1 MQPTAIHLRGIRTHN
16 LRDLSL
22 DIPLGQWISV
32 CGVSGSG
39 KTSLA
44 LDTLFAEGQRRFIE
58 SFSPYTRQYLQRYEK
73 PPYDRIENLPAAL
86 AVARFGAVQTS
97 RSTVGTT
104 TETYDYLRLLFAKAS
119 IVRCYGCGQVVRA
132 SDPEAIEKAT
142 APLPPDTPFLL
153 ASQFSWSDRLDLS
166 TQLAELQKQGWSRL
180 AMAGKVVRL
189 GTDDLLTHLDQIPTK
204 GEGWVLIDRGTS
216 GKWNRRLG
224 ESAEAAFRVGNK
236 KATLLTATG
245 QEAHQSDA
253 DNLVWLDQT
262 PYHATFFGIQSTC
275 HPCRIDYPE
284 PTANLFSFNHASG
297 ACPACEGFGATI
309 SIDPDAVIPD
319 PSKSIR
325 QGAIAPWNTPSY
337 RHELD
342 ELLAL
347 ADDYQIPV
355 DIPYSKLTK
364 KQLRWIEEGVP
375 ERSFGGLKGF
385 FAWLERKKYKM
396 HVRVFL
402 SRWRRYQTCTSC
414 AGQRLTERSLAYRLG
429 NLSIAEVAGLSVDQ
443 LLEWLAEK
451 PWGMD
456 QQAAAEGIVQ
466 DLQERLGFLQ
476 QVGLGYLTI
485 DRTLKT
491 LSGGEAQRVA
501 LTAALGASLTSM
513 LYVLD
518 EPTVGLHPAE
528 TEKLAD
534 AIAALRQR
542 GNTVVVIEHELEMLR
557 RADWI
562 LEVGPGAGVDGGNI
576 VFQGTWDQLLHSDT
590 RTSRALRL
598 SPTGGQQGNPI
609 QRRKPSGQILLQG
622 ACGRNLQIPTV
633 RFPLG
638 CLCVVAGVSGSGK
651 SSLIQ
656 ETLQPALEQQLS
668 NRDDRLH
675 ATPSLPWDS
684 LSVDGKLDEVLSID
698 QSPISRS
705 PRSNPVTYLKAFDP
719 IRECFARTDDARR
732 LQMKNSH
739 FSFNSELGRCE
750 QCEGAGYLEVD
761 MQFLADLQIR
771 CPDCQGKRFRS
782 EILQVRFRDRS
793 IDQVLNMTADQA
805 IDFFRAEPE
814 VQKRLEPL
822 RKVGLGYLELGQPAT
837 TLSSGEAQRLKLAAY
852 LQPRKEQTLFLFDEP
867 TTGLHFDDVS
877 KLLSCFNQLI
887 ESGHSVLVV
896 EHNMQ
901 VIQAA
906 DWLIEL
912 GPGAAA
918 LGGRLIAEG
927 TPEAIARSRDSI
939 LKNWLV
945 NQPERSSR
953 RKIKNPEHEA
963 RG

>member
-1 MQPTAIHLRGIRTHN
+1 
-16 LRDLSL
+16 
-22 DIPLGQWISV
+22 
-32 CGVSGSG
+32 
-39 KTSLA
+39 
-44 LDTLFAEGQRRFIE
+44 
-58 SFSPYTRQYLQRYEK
+58 
-73 PPYDRIENLPAAL
+73 
-86 AVARFGAVQTS
+86 
-97 RSTVGTT
+97 
-104 TETYDYLRLLFAKAS
+104 
-119 IVRCYGCGQVVRA
+119 
-132 SDPEAIEKAT
+132 
-142 APLPPDTPFLL
+142 
-153 ASQFSWSDRLDLS
+153 
-166 TQLAELQKQGWSRL
+166 
-180 AMAGKVVRL
+180 
-189 GTDDLLTHLDQIPTK
+189 
-204 GEGWVLIDRGTS
+204 VLIDRGTS

-245 QEAHQSDA
+245 QEAPQSDA

-598 SPTGGQQGNPI
+598 SPKGGQGNPI

-675 ATPSLPWDS
+675 ASPSLPLDS

-896 EHNMQ
+896 EHN
-901 VIQAA
+901 
-906 DWLIEL
+906 
-912 GPGAAA
+912 
-918 LGGRLIAEG
+918 
-927 TPEAIARSRDSI
+927 
-939 LKNWLV
+939 
-945 NQPERSSR
+945 
-953 RKIKNPEHEA
+953 
-963 RG
+963 

>member
-86 AVARFGAVQTS
+86 AVARFGSVQTS

-119 IVRCYGCGQVVRA
+119 IVRCYGCGQMVRA
-132 SDPEAIEKAT
+132 SDPEAIA
-142 APLPPDTPFLL
+142 AAVSSLPPDTPFLL
-153 ASQFSWSDRLDLS
+153 ASPFSWSDRLDLS
-166 TQLAELQKQGWSRL
+166 VKLADLQKQGWSRL
-180 AMAGKVVRL
+180 GLEGKIVRL
-189 GTDDLLTHLDQIPTK
+189 GTDELLTHLDPIPTN
-204 GEGWVLIDRGTS
+204 GDGWVLIDRGTS

-224 ESAEAAFRVGNK
+224 ESAEAAFRVGNQ
-236 KATLLTATG
+236 KATLLAATVQ
-245 QEAHQSDA
+245 QETTNAA
-253 DNLVWLDQT
+253 DNLVWLDQN
-262 PYHATFFGIQSTC
+262 PYLATFFGIQSTC
-275 HPCRIDYPE
+275 HTCRIDYPE

-297 ACPACEGFGATI
+297 ACPDCEGFGATI
-309 SIDPDAVIPD
+309 SIDPDAVVPD

-337 RHELD
+337 RHELE

-347 ADDYQIPV
+347 ADDYGIPV
-355 DIPYSKLTK
+355 DVPYSKLTK

-375 ERSFGGLKGF
+375 ERNFGGLNGF

-396 HVRVFL
+396 HVRIFL
-402 SRWRRYQTCTSC
+402 SRWRRYQTCPTC
-414 AGQRLTERSLAYRLG
+414 AGRRLTERSLAYRVG
-429 NLSIAEVAGLSVDQ
+429 DLSIAEAASQSVDQ
-443 LLEWLAEK
+443 LRVWLAGK
-451 PWGMD
+451 PWGNH
-456 QQAAAEGIVQ
+456 QHAAAEGIVEH
-466 DLQERLGFLQ
+466 LQERLGFLQ

-534 AIAALRQR
+534 AIAALRER
-542 GNTVVVIEHELEMLR
+542 GNTVVVIEHELEMLQ

-562 LEVGPGAGVDGGNI
+562 LEVGPGAGVEGGNL
-576 VFQGTWDQLLHSDT
+576 VFQGTWDQLLLSDT
-590 RTSRALRL
+590 RTARALR
-598 SPTGGQQGNPI
+598 SEPTSRPAYRL
-609 QRRKPSGQILLQG
+609 QRRQPSGHILLQG
-622 ACGRNLQIPTV
+622 VRGRNLQIPSV
-633 RFPLG
+633 SFPLG

-651 SSLIQ
+651 SSLVQ
-656 ETLQPALEQQLS
+656 ETLQPALELQLS
-668 NRDDRLH
+668 DPADRHH
-675 ATPSLPWDS
+675 ASPSLLWE
-684 LSVDGKLDEVLSID
+684 SVRIDGKLDEVLSID

-771 CPDCQGKRFRS
+771 CPDCQGKRFRP

-793 IDQVLNMTADQA
+793 IDQVLTMTADQA
-805 IDFFRAEPE
+805 MDFFRAEPE
-814 VQKRLEPL
+814 VLKRLDPL

-877 KLLSCFNQLI
+877 TLLNCFDQLI

-918 LGGRLIAEG
+918 LGGRLIAQG
-927 TPEAIARSRDSI
+927 TPEAIARSRESI
-939 LKNWLV
+939 LRKWLV
-945 NQPERSSR
+945 DQPERKSSR
-953 RKIKNPEHEA
+953 KLKNPEHEA

>member
-1 MQPTAIHLRGIRTHN
+1 
-16 LRDLSL
+16 
-22 DIPLGQWISV
+22 
-32 CGVSGSG
+32 
-39 KTSLA
+39 
-44 LDTLFAEGQRRFIE
+44 
-58 SFSPYTRQYLQRYEK
+58 
-73 PPYDRIENLPAAL
+73 
-86 AVARFGAVQTS
+86 
-97 RSTVGTT
+97 
-104 TETYDYLRLLFAKAS
+104 
-119 IVRCYGCGQVVRA
+119 
-132 SDPEAIEKAT
+132 
-142 APLPPDTPFLL
+142 
-153 ASQFSWSDRLDLS
+153 
-166 TQLAELQKQGWSRL
+166 
-180 AMAGKVVRL
+180 L
-189 GTDDLLTHLDQIPTK
+189 GTDELLTHLDPIPTN
-204 GEGWVLIDRGTS
+204 GDGWVLIDRGTS

-224 ESAEAAFRVGNK
+224 ESAEAAFRVGNQ
-236 KATLLTATG
+236 KATLLAATVQ
-245 QEAHQSDA
+245 QETTNAA
-253 DNLVWLDQT
+253 DNLVWLDQN
-262 PYHATFFGIQSTC
+262 PYLATFFGIQSTC
-275 HPCRIDYPE
+275 HTCRIDYPE

-297 ACPACEGFGATI
+297 ACPDCEGFGATI
-309 SIDPDAVIPD
+309 SIDPDAVVPD

-337 RHELD
+337 RHELE

-347 ADDYQIPV
+347 ADDYGIPV
-355 DIPYSKLTK
+355 DVPYSKLTK

-375 ERSFGGLKGF
+375 ERNFGGLNGF

-396 HVRVFL
+396 HVRIFL
-402 SRWRRYQTCTSC
+402 SRWRRYQTCPTC
-414 AGQRLTERSLAYRLG
+414 AGRRLTERSLAYRVG
-429 NLSIAEVAGLSVDQ
+429 DLSIAEAASQSVDQ
-443 LLEWLAEK
+443 LRVWLAGK
-451 PWGMD
+451 PWGNH
-456 QQAAAEGIVQ
+456 QHAAAEGIVEH
-466 DLQERLGFLQ
+466 LQERLGFLQ

-534 AIAALRQR
+534 AIAALRER
-542 GNTVVVIEHELEMLR
+542 GNTVVVIEHELEMLQ

-562 LEVGPGAGVDGGNI
+562 LEVGPGAGVEGGNL
-576 VFQGTWDQLLHSDT
+576 VFQGTWDQLLLSDT
-590 RTSRALRL
+590 RTARALR
-598 SPTGGQQGNPI
+598 SEPTSRPAYRL
-609 QRRKPSGQILLQG
+609 QRRQPSGHILLQG
-622 ACGRNLQIPTV
+622 VRGRNLQIPSV
-633 RFPLG
+633 SFPLG

-651 SSLIQ
+651 SSLVQ
-656 ETLQPALEQQLS
+656 ETLQPALELQLS
-668 NRDDRLH
+668 DPADRHH
-675 ATPSLPWDS
+675 ASPSLLWE
-684 LSVDGKLDEVLSID
+684 SVRIDGKLDEVLSID

-771 CPDCQGKRFRS
+771 CPDCQGKRFRP

-793 IDQVLNMTADQA
+793 IDQVLTMTADQA
-805 IDFFRAEPE
+805 MDFFRAEPE
-814 VQKRLEPL
+814 VLKRLDPL

-877 KLLSCFNQLI
+877 TLLNCFDQLI

-918 LGGRLIAEG
+918 LGGRLIAQG
-927 TPEAIARSRDSI
+927 TPEAIARSRESI
-939 LKNWLV
+939 LRKWLV
-945 NQPERSSR
+945 DQPERKSSR
-953 RKIKNPEHEA
+953 KLKNPEHEA

>member
-86 AVARFGAVQTS
+86 AVARFGSVQTS

-119 IVRCYGCGQVVRA
+119 IVRCTGCGQVVRA
-132 SDPEAIEKAT
+132 SDPEAIAS
-142 APLPPDTPFLL
+142 AASSLPLDTPFLL
-153 ASQFSWSDRLDLS
+153 ASPFSWSDRLDLS
-166 TQLAELQKQGWSRL
+166 TKLADLQKQGWSRL
-180 AMAGKVVRL
+180 GLAGKILRL
-189 GTDDLLTHLDQIPTK
+189 GTDDLQTHLDRIPSD

-224 ESAEAAFRVGNK
+224 ESAEAAFRVGNR
-236 KATLLTATG
+236 KATLLAAAD
-245 QEAHQSDA
+245 QETTKSAA

-262 PYHATFFGIQSTC
+262 PYLATFFGIQSIC
-275 HPCRIDYPE
+275 HTCRIDYPE

-297 ACPACEGFGATI
+297 ACPDCEGFGATI
-309 SIDPDAVIPD
+309 SIDPDAVVPD

-347 ADDYQIPV
+347 ADDYEIPV

-364 KQLRWIEEGVP
+364 KQRRWIEDGVP

-396 HVRVFL
+396 HVRIFL
-402 SRWRRYQTCTSC
+402 SRWRRYQTCAKC
-414 AGQRLTERSLAYRLG
+414 DGKRLTERSLAYRVG
-429 NLSIAEVAGLSVDQ
+429 DLSIAEVARLSVDQ
-443 LLEWLAEK
+443 LREWLAGK
-451 PWGMD
+451 PWGNHQD
-456 QQAAAEGIVQ
+456 TAAEGIIQ
-466 DLQERLGFLQ
+466 DLQARLSFLQ

-534 AIAALRQR
+534 AIAALRDR
-542 GNTVVVIEHELEMLR
+542 GNTVVVIEHELEMLQS
-557 RADWI
+557 ADWI
-562 LEVGPGAGVDGGNI
+562 LEVGPGAGVEGGNL
-576 VFQGTWDQLLHSDT
+576 VFQGTWDQLLLSNT
-590 RTSRALRL
+590 RTAKALKSKPTSRQSNRIK
-598 SPTGGQQGNPI
+598 PRQ
-609 QRRKPSGQILLQG
+609 PSGQILLLG
-622 ACGRNLQIPTV
+622 ARGRNLQIPSV
-633 RFPLG
+633 SFPLG

-656 ETLQPALEQQLS
+656 ETLQPALERQLS
-668 NRDDRLH
+668 DPGDRLH
-675 ATPSLPWDS
+675 ASPTLPLDS
-684 LSVDGKLDEVLSID
+684 LRIDGQLDEVLSID

-771 CPDCQGKRFRS
+771 CPDCQGKRFRP

-793 IDQVLNMTADQA
+793 IDQVLSMTADQA
-805 IDFFRAEPE
+805 TDFFRTEPE

-822 RKVGLGYLELGQPAT
+822 RRVGLGYLQLGQPAT

-852 LQPRKEQTLFLFDEP
+852 LQPRKERTLFLFDEP

-877 KLLSCFNQLI
+877 TLLNCFDQLI

-918 LGGRLIAEG
+918 LGGRLIAQG
-927 TPEAIARSRDSI
+927 TLEAINGSRDSV
-939 LKNWLV
+939 LKKWLV
-945 NQPERSSR
+945 DQPEKKSR
-953 RKIKNPEHEA
+953 RKMKNPEHEA

>member
-86 AVARFGAVQTS
+86 AVARFGSVQTS

-119 IVRCYGCGQVVRA
+119 IVRCYGCGQMVRA
-132 SDPEAIEKAT
+132 SDPEAIT
-142 APLPPDTPFLL
+142 AAVSSLPPDTPFLL
-153 ASQFSWSDRLDLS
+153 ASPFSWSDRLDLS
-166 TQLAELQKQGWSRL
+166 VKLADLQKQGWSRL
-180 AMAGKVVRL
+180 GLEGKIVRL
-189 GTDDLLTHLDQIPTK
+189 GTDELLTHLDPIPTN
-204 GEGWVLIDRGTS
+204 GDGWVLIDRGTS

-224 ESAEAAFRVGNK
+224 ESAEAAFRVGNQ
-236 KATLLTATG
+236 KATLLAATVQ
-245 QEAHQSDA
+245 QETTNAA
-253 DNLVWLDQT
+253 DNLVWLDQN
-262 PYHATFFGIQSTC
+262 PYLATFFGIQSTC
-275 HPCRIDYPE
+275 HTCRIDYPE

-297 ACPACEGFGATI
+297 ACPDCEGFGATI
-309 SIDPDAVIPD
+309 SIDPDAVVPD

-337 RHELD
+337 RHELE

-347 ADDYQIPV
+347 ADDYGIPV
-355 DIPYSKLTK
+355 DVPYSKLTK

-375 ERSFGGLKGF
+375 ERNFGGLNGF

-396 HVRVFL
+396 HVRIFL
-402 SRWRRYQTCTSC
+402 SRWRRYQTCPTC
-414 AGQRLTERSLAYRLG
+414 AGRRLTERSLAYRVG
-429 NLSIAEVAGLSVDQ
+429 DLSIAEAASQSVDQ
-443 LLEWLAEK
+443 LRVWLAGK
-451 PWGMD
+451 PWGNH
-456 QQAAAEGIVQ
+456 QHAAAEGIVEH
-466 DLQERLGFLQ
+466 LQERLGFLQ

-534 AIAALRQR
+534 AIAALRER
-542 GNTVVVIEHELEMLR
+542 GNTVVVIEHELEMLQ

-562 LEVGPGAGVDGGNI
+562 LEVGPGAGVEGGNL
-576 VFQGTWDQLLHSDT
+576 VFQGTWDQLLLSDT
-590 RTSRALRL
+590 RTARALR
-598 SPTGGQQGNPI
+598 SEPTSRPAYRL
-609 QRRKPSGQILLQG
+609 QRRQPSGHILLQG
-622 ACGRNLQIPTV
+622 VRGRNLQIPSV
-633 RFPLG
+633 SFPLG

-651 SSLIQ
+651 SSLVQ
-656 ETLQPALEQQLS
+656 ETLQPALELQLS
-668 NRDDRLH
+668 DPADRHH
-675 ATPSLPWDS
+675 ASPSLLWE
-684 LSVDGKLDEVLSID
+684 SVRIDGKLDEVLSID

-771 CPDCQGKRFRS
+771 CPDCQGKRFRP

-793 IDQVLNMTADQA
+793 IDQVLTMTADQA
-805 IDFFRAEPE
+805 MDFFRAEPE
-814 VQKRLEPL
+814 VLKRLDPL

-877 KLLSCFNQLI
+877 TLLNCFDQLI

-918 LGGRLIAEG
+918 LGGRLIAQG
-927 TPEAIARSRDSI
+927 TPEAIARSRESI
-939 LKNWLV
+939 LRKWLV
-945 NQPERSSR
+945 DQPERKSSR
-953 RKIKNPEHEA
+953 KLKNPEHEA